1 MEILNSFFC
10 DAAIQDSNGKVSV
23 LGIFTN
29 ITAQLFPATHPHMSL
44 AVMFKAQLSEIGK
57 HDFKIRFIDAD
68 GNNIIPPI
76 EGNLEIQDLTPFGS
90 FIFNFQNVKFEKP
103 GLYSMEIIFDK
114 RLQKS
119 IPLTLIKV

>member
-10 DAAIQDSNGKVSV
+10 DAATQDSSGKVSV

-29 ITAQLFPATHPHMSL
+29 ITAQQYPATHPHMSL
-44 AVMFKAQLSEIGK
+44 AVMFKAQLNEIGK

-68 GNNIIPPI
+68 GKTIIPPI

-90 FIFNFQNVKFEKP
+90 FIFNFQNVIFDKA
-103 GLYSMEIIFDK
+103 GLYSMDIILDK
-114 RLQKS
+114 KLERS
-119 IPLTLIKV
+119 IPLTLIAV